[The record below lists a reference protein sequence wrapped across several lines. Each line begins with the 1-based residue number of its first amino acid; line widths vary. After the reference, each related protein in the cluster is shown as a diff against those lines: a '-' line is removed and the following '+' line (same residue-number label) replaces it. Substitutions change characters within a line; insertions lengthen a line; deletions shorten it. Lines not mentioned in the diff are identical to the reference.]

1 MVLTVGRYVSP
12 SSQTTNASIFPL
24 TEQII
29 TRTLF
34 QRSVSKNKNWSVQ
47 RPFIVAL
54 FIIGNDWNYPK
65 VPKRELSESI
75 PGSTDRVKYDIPV
88 ESRDQGLHCS
98 GGDVQDISSD
108 KNLSAGQCV
117 EFLPYTQEGY
127 GGVCVYTSMCMILLV
142 FSKEI

>member
-1 MVLTVGRYVSP
+1 M
-12 SSQTTNASIFPL
+12 
-24 TEQII
+24 
-29 TRTLF
+29 
-34 QRSVSKNKNWSVQ
+34 
-47 RPFIVAL
+47 AL

-75 PGSTDRVKYDIPV
+75 PGSTDRVKYDVPV